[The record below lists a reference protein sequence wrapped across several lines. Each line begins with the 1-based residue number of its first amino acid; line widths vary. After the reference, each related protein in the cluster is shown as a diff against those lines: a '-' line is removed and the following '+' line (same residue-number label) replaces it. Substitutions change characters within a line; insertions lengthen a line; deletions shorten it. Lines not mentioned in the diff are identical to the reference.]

1 MKVRGDR
8 ECKSCGTR
16 WSYYDTGSVAC
27 PECGSI
33 RSVGVD
39 DRKEHTAS
47 SVALDLTDVRDR
59 IDDAPLPELAT
70 DAAEVCRAYVRQ
82 QGFIDAGELHT
93 LDDTYLAALE
103 LAHAAVELDRS
114 MRIEDAEEYYVLE
127 LLRGADQGERPGPST
142 VPGSMRAPRG
152 LAYAS
157 AVADYRDELRTY
169 LEDNPDTLARD
180 LLSSLSEHR
189 KRAEALDGDVSLA
202 DSEALIGAAQA
213 VGHYLAEGD
222 EGALAQARHHL
233 DNLDPGL

>member
-1 MKVRGDR
+1 MKIRGDR

-16 WSYYDTGSVAC
+16 WSYYDTGSVEC
-27 PECGSI
+27 PQCGSL

-47 SVALDLTDVRDR
+47 AVSLDLTDVRDR

-70 DAAEVCRAYVRQ
+70 DAAERCREYVRQ
-82 QGFIDAGELHT
+82 QGFIDAGELRP
-93 LDDTYLAALE
+93 LGDTYLAALE
-103 LAHAAVELDRS
+103 LAHAALELDRS
-114 MRIEDAEEYYVLE
+114 MRIADDEEYYVLE
-127 LLRGADQGERPGPST
+127 LLRGADHGERPGPST
-142 VPGSMRAPRG
+142 VPESMRAARG

-157 AVADYRDELRTY
+157 AVADYHDELRTY
-169 LEDNPDTLARD
+169 LEDNPDELARD

-189 KRAEALDGDVSLA
+189 KRVDALDGDVSLA

-213 VGHYLAEGD
+213 VGHYLAEDD

-233 DNLDPGL
+233 DTLDPGP